1 MIKIQS
7 ILGKTKQT
15 NETRSLCDS
24 LTKQLIPSQWRKYK
38 YSPHFTAAQWI
49 NDFCARIQ
57 QLNTINVGDME
68 HQVVWLGGLFQPE
81 AWLTATQQAAAKV
94 NLKILDRF

>member
-1 MIKIQS
+1 MF

-81 AWLTATQQAAAKV
+81 AWLTATHQSAAKV
-94 NLKILDRF
+94 NLKILNGF